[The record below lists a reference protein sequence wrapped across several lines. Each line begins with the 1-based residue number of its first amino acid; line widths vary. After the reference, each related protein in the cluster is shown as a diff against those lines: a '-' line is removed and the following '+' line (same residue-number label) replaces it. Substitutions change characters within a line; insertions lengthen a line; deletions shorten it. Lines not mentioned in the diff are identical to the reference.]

1 MKEKIEKMAEVGFFD
16 EAAAL
21 KWQIMRMEGVMAAS
35 LNNTGSA
42 IMELA
47 ARLQELAERQE
58 VAAAAGVS
66 ASGLATVVGNHHC
79 LDVGASERT
88 AAGIAELVVLE
99 VARLLPATKA
109 AATSMSW
116 WDPSYWL
123 PLWMTAW
130 CPPIALGLLAW
141 GAYRGKGVGEKLS
154 FIMAGGF
161 FSPHLGLFALAV
173 WLLWVVPV
181 GIRKAKDYIWQ
192 WIVALFRC
200 PPCRDGVDVEQGQPE
215 EAAPPPPA
223 AGGSV
228 RRRRRPS
235 VLPEDAAII
244 DLGGENDHQEEEP
257 QSFYGYLRSMVLP
270 SNYLLLGARLGFEL
284 W

>member
-1 MKEKIEKMAEVGFFD
+1 MGEVGFFD

-47 ARLQELAERQE
+47 ARLEELAERQTA
-58 VAAAAGVS
+58 AAAAGVS
-66 ASGLATVVGNHHC
+66 ASGLATVVGDHHC
-79 LDVGASERT
+79 PDVGASERT

-99 VARLLPATKA
+99 LARLLPSTKA
-109 AATSMSW
+109 AVPSSW
-116 WDPSYWL
+116 WDPAYWL
-123 PLWMTAW
+123 PMWMTAW
-130 CPPIALGLLAW
+130 CAPLALGLLAW
-141 GAYRGKGVGEKLS
+141 GAYRGKGVGEKLA
-154 FIMAGGF
+154 FIIAGGF

-173 WLLWVVPV
+173 WLWWAVPV
-181 GIRKAKDYIWQ
+181 GIRKAKGYIWQ
-192 WIVALFRC
+192 RIVALFRC

-215 EAAPPPPA
+215 EAASPPPE

-235 VLPEDAAII
+235 VHPEDAAVI
-244 DLGGENDHQEEEP
+244 DLGGENDHQEGES
-257 QSFYGYLRSMVLP
+257 QGFYGYLRSMVLP
-270 SNYLLLGARLGFEL
+270 SNYLSLGARLGFEL

>member
-1 MKEKIEKMAEVGFFD
+1 MANYADGGGD
-16 EAAAL
+16 GGQPQQH
-21 KWQIMRMEGVMAAS
+21 W
-35 LNNTGSA
+35 TA

-58 VAAAAGVS
+58 AAAAAGVS
-66 ASGLATVVGNHHC
+66 ASGLATVVGNHRC
-79 LDVGASERT
+79 PDVGASERT

-109 AATSMSW
+109 AATAMPW
-116 WDPSYWL
+116 WDPSYWF
-123 PLWMTAW
+123 PLWMSAW

-141 GAYRGKGVGEKLS
+141 GAYRGKGVGEKLP

-173 WLLWVVPV
+173 WLWWVVPV

-192 WIVALFRC
+192 RIVALFRC

-215 EAAPPPPA
+215 EVAPPPPA

-228 RRRRRPS
+228 RRRRRPF
-235 VLPEDAAII
+235 VLPEDAAVI

-257 QSFYGYLRSMVLP
+257 QSFYG
-270 SNYLLLGARLGFEL
+270 
-284 W
+284 

>member
-1 MKEKIEKMAEVGFFD
+1 MGEVGFFD

-47 ARLQELAERQE
+47 DRLQELAARQE
-58 VAAAAGVS
+58 AAAAAGAS
-66 ASGLATVVGNHHC
+66 ASGLATVVGDHHC
-79 LDVGASERT
+79 PDVGVSERT

-109 AATSMSW
+109 ATSALPW
-116 WDPSYWL
+116 WDPSYWF
-123 PLWMTAW
+123 PLWMSAW

-173 WLLWVVPV
+173 WLWWVVPV

-192 WIVALFRC
+192 RIVALFRC

-215 EAAPPPPA
+215 DAASPPPA

-257 QSFYGYLRSMVLP
+257 QSFYAYLRSMVLP
-270 SNYLLLGARLGFEL
+270 SNYLPLGARLGFEL

>member
-1 MKEKIEKMAEVGFFD
+1 MSEVGFFD

-47 ARLQELAERQE
+47 ARLEELAERQT

-66 ASGLATVVGNHHC
+66 ASGLATVVGDHHC
-79 LDVGASERT
+79 PDVGASERT

-99 VARLLPATKA
+99 LARLLPSTKA
-109 AATSMSW
+109 AVPSSW
-116 WDPSYWL
+116 WDPAYWL

-141 GAYRGKGVGEKLS
+141 GAYRGRGVGEKLS
-154 FIMAGGF
+154 FIAAGSF
-161 FSPHLGLFALAV
+161 FSPHLAFFALAV
-173 WLLWVVPV
+173 WLWWVVPM
-181 GIRKAKDYIWQ
+181 GIRHAKDFIWRR
-192 WIVALFRC
+192 IVALFRC
-200 PPCRDGVDVEQGQPE
+200 PPCGDGVDVEQGQPE
-215 EAAPPPPA
+215 EDVAPPPA

-235 VLPEDAAII
+235 VLPEDPAVI
-244 DLGGENDHQEEEP
+244 DLGGENDHQEGES

-270 SNYLLLGARLGFEL
+270 SNYLPLGARLGFEL

>member
-1 MKEKIEKMAEVGFFD
+1 MSEVGFFD

-42 IMELA
+42 ILELA

-58 VAAAAGVS
+58 AAAAAGVS

-79 LDVGASERT
+79 PDVGASERT

-109 AATSMSW
+109 AATASPW
-116 WDPSYWL
+116 WDPSYWF
-123 PLWMTAW
+123 PLWMSAW

-173 WLLWVVPV
+173 WLWWAVPV

-192 WIVALFRC
+192 RIVALFRC

-235 VLPEDAAII
+235 VLPEDAAVI
-244 DLGGENDHQEEEP
+244 DLGGENDHQEEES

-270 SNYLLLGARLGFEL
+270 SNYLPLGARLGFEL

>member
-1 MKEKIEKMAEVGFFD
+1 MSEVGAFD

-47 ARLQELAERQE
+47 SRLQQLAERQE
-58 VAAAAGVS
+58 AAAAAGASV
-66 ASGLATVVGNHHC
+66 SGLSTVVGNHHC
-79 LDVGASERT
+79 PDAGGSERT
-88 AAGIAELVVLE
+88 AVAIAELVALE
-99 VARLLPATKA
+99 VGCLLPATKA
-109 AATSMSW
+109 ATPSSR
-116 WDPSYWL
+116 WDPAYWL
-123 PLWMTAW
+123 PMWMTALYA
-130 CPPIALGLLAW
+130 PLALGLLAW
-141 GAYRGKGVGEKLS
+141 GAYRGKGVGEKLAC
-154 FIMAGGF
+154 IIAGGF

-173 WLLWVVPV
+173 WLWWVVPV
-181 GIRKAKDYIWQ
+181 RIRKAKDYIWQ
-192 WIVALFRC
+192 RIVALFRC

-228 RRRRRPS
+228 RRQRRPS

-244 DLGGENDHQEEEP
+244 DLGGGERPSGGGAPEL
-257 QSFYGYLRSMVLP
+257 LRVPPVDGAALQLP
-270 SNYLLLGARLGFEL
+270 AARG
-284 W
+284 